1 MPTSCYCYRTF
12 KVINIRFADIV
23 FGSLPQA
30 SFQKVRF
37 SGWIAAHS
45 SYHHRP
51 ILIFQ
56 NNSRLTLG
64 SRSIL
69 PLYKNCEFVVCVEN
83 KTVKLNLILKI
94 LKVIPTVA
102 LVFFLLI
109 LNYSVAEAK
118 YPENPLMD
126 NPGNSD

>member
-1 MPTSCYCYRTF
+1 M
-12 KVINIRFADIV
+12 
-23 FGSLPQA
+23 
-30 SFQKVRF
+30 
-37 SGWIAAHS
+37 
-45 SYHHRP
+45 
-51 ILIFQ
+51 
-56 NNSRLTLG
+56 
-64 SRSIL
+64 
-69 PLYKNCEFVVCVEN
+69 KNREFVVCFVN

-109 LNYSVAEAK
+109 LNYSVADAK